1 MAGLLGIGLTG
12 INSAQANLL
21 TTSHNITNA
30 NTPGYNRQT
39 TVITTND
46 PLFSGAGF
54 FGQGSK
60 VDGVRRQYDQ
70 FLGQQVL
77 NASAR
82 KEEFSAY
89 GAQIS
94 QLDNLLA
101 DPNAGLSPALAD
113 FFAGVQDV
121 ATNPAS
127 IPARQA
133 LISTAESLAARFN
146 ALDTRL
152 NEIRDLN
159 EGQIVSTVD
168 SINAYARQIADMN
181 QRIGVLQVGGPSI
194 PANDLLD
201 QRDNLVTEL
210 NKLVK
215 VSTVTESDGSLSV
228 FVGSGQ
234 SLVVGTAVSQLSVE
248 SDPIDPFRGQ
258 IHVVTPNN
266 GSVLLPDSLFTGGQL
281 GGLLKFRGEA
291 LDTTRA
297 KVDQIAYDF
306 AAQFNAQHRSGLAL
320 DGQLGVDFFT
330 TSPTVTGA
338 AANLRVAVTTPQSV
352 AAASAAGLA
361 NAGSARIAAVAG
373 SGAYSLLFDQA
384 TNTYEVR
391 DAGDNVV
398 GTVLYDPATD
408 SGGVD
413 CVLPGALSGVTV
425 RLSGKPVNGDGFS
438 VGSVGPADN
447 RNALALAELPGD
459 RSVVTVGA
467 GTTTIGSAYSQ
478 LVSFVGNKTRE
489 VQIGEAAQEAQLQQA
504 TDAQQ
509 ALSGVNLDE
518 EAANLIRYQQSYQ
531 AAARVMSVAGTLFDE
546 ILSIAR

>member
-146 ALDTRL
+146 SLDTRL

-159 EGQIVSTVD
+159 EGQIVSTID

-215 VSTVTESDGSLSV
+215 VSTLTESDGSLSV

-234 SLVVGTAVSQLSVE
+234 SLVVGSAVSQLEVRRP
-248 SDPIDPFRGQ
+248 DPADPFRGE
-258 IHVVTPNN
+258 IHLVAPNN
-266 GSVLLPDSLFTGGQL
+266 GSVSLPDSLFSGGQL
-281 GGLLKFRGEA
+281 GGLLKFRGET
-291 LDTTRA
+291 LDSARTQLGQLAISVATE
-297 KVDQIAYDF
+297 
-306 AAQFNAQHRSGLAL
+306 FNAQHRAGLAL
-320 DGQLGVDFFT
+320 DGTTTNIDFFADIGPMAADPV
-330 TSPTVTGA
+330 SLRMAAGSFAVAISDPRAIAASGA
-338 AANLRVAVTTPQSV
+338 NDAARGV
-352 AAASAAGLA
+352 AAG
-361 NAGSARIAAVAG
+361 GS
-373 SGAYSLLFDQA
+373 
-384 TNTYEVR
+384 NNE
-391 DAGDNVV
+391 
-398 GTVLYDPATD
+398 
-408 SGGVD
+408 
-413 CVLPGALSGVTV
+413 
-425 RLSGKPVNGDGFS
+425 
-438 VGSVGPADN
+438 
-447 RNALALAELPGD
+447 NALKLAALQSTRIMNG
-459 RSVVTVGA
+459 
-467 GTTTIGSAYSQ
+467 GTATFQSSYSQ

>member
-60 VDGVRRQYDQ
+60 VDSVRRQYDQ

-127 IPARQA
+127 VPARQA
-133 LISTAESLAARFN
+133 LISSAESLAARFN
-146 ALDTRL
+146 SLDTRL

-215 VSTVTESDGSLSV
+215 VSTFTESDGSLSV

-234 SLVVGTAVSQLSVE
+234 SLVVGSAVSQLVVAPDSSV
-248 SDPIDPFRGQ
+248 PADPFRGE
-258 IHVVTPNN
+258 IRLATPDN
-266 GSVLLPDSLFTGGQL
+266 GSVLLPDSLFTGGQF
-281 GGLLKFRGEA
+281 GGLLKFRSET
-291 LDTTRA
+291 LNPTREQLG
-297 KVDQIAYDF
+297 QIAVSV
-306 AAQFNAQHRSGLAL
+306 ASQFNTQHAQGVDL
-320 DGQLGVDFFT
+320 DGVAGGAFFT
-330 TSPTVTGA
+330 DISAMAGNPVS
-338 AANLRVAVTTPQSV
+338 LR
-352 AAASAAGLA
+352 SAAGA
-361 NAGSARIAAVAG
+361 FSVAIGDPRDVAA
-373 SGAYSLLFDQA
+373 SS
-384 TNTYEVR
+384 TT
-391 DAGDNVV
+391 
-398 GTVLYDPATD
+398 
-408 SGGVD
+408 
-413 CVLPGALSGVTV
+413 LPGAS
-425 RLSGKPVNGDGFS
+425 N
-438 VGSVGPADN
+438 N
-447 RNALALAELPGD
+447 ENALKLAALQSTRVMNGNTATFQ
-459 RSVVTVGA
+459 S
-467 GTTTIGSAYSQ
+467 SYSQ

>member
-89 GAQIS
+89 AAQIS

-133 LISTAESLAARFN
+133 LISSAESLAARFN
-146 ALDTRL
+146 SLDTRL
-152 NEIRDLN
+152 NEVRDLN
-159 EGQIVSTVD
+159 EGQIVSTVE

-181 QRIGVLQVGGPSI
+181 ERIGVLQVGGPSI

-215 VSTVTESDGSLSV
+215 VSTFTESDGSLSV

-234 SLVVGTAVSQLSVE
+234 SLVVGSSVSQLVVAPDSSV
-248 SDPIDPFRGQ
+248 PADPFRGE
-258 IHVVTPNN
+258 IRLATPDN
-266 GSVLLPDSLFTGGQL
+266 GSVLLPDSLFSGGQL
-281 GGLLKFRGEA
+281 GGLLKFRSETLNAAREQLGGIAIAVASEFNAVHQGGVDLDGVAGAAFFKDLSA
-291 LDTTRA
+291 LDTDA
-297 KVDQIAYDF
+297 
-306 AAQFNAQHRSGLAL
+306 
-320 DGQLGVDFFT
+320 
-330 TSPTVTGA
+330 
-338 AANLRVAVTTPQSV
+338 VARR
-352 AAASAAGLA
+352 SAAGA
-361 NAGSARIAAVAG
+361 FAVAIG
-373 SGAYSLLFDQA
+373 DPRDVAASSA
-384 TNTYEVR
+384 T
-391 DAGDNVV
+391 
-398 GTVLYDPATD
+398 
-408 SGGVD
+408 
-413 CVLPGALSGVTV
+413 LPGAS
-425 RLSGKPVNGDGFS
+425 N
-438 VGSVGPADN
+438 N
-447 RNALALAELPGD
+447 ENALKLAALQSARVMNG
-459 RSVVTVGA
+459 
-467 GTTTIGSAYSQ
+467 GTATFQSSYSQ

-489 VQIGEAAQEAQLQQA
+489 AQIGEAAQEAQLQQA

-509 ALSGVNLDE
+509 SLSGVNLDE